1 MWVVSRSAVLVSF
14 FLAAVLPRIAMGE
27 VPGENLLEIQP
38 GKTGTDIR
46 LDRAA
51 IETLPQIDFQTTTIW
66 TDGTH
71 HFSGPSLLSVLRAAG
86 IVDGVVSLRA
96 ANDYS
101 VEIPVAELTENAPII
116 EPESTENPLTCVK
129 RGRSGWFIPTIP
141 RRITKAKRCIRAVCG
156 SLSPYPGAKGESLPC
171 LIGPGGTHAG

>member
-116 EPESTENPLTCVK
+116 ASRIDGKPFDLREKGPLWLVYPYDSSPDYQSETVYS
-129 RGRSGWFIPTIP
+129 RSLWQLVAIS
-141 RRITKAKRCIRAVCG
+141 RN
-156 SLSPYPGAKGESLPC
+156 GE
-171 LIGPGGTHAG
+171 

>member
-116 EPESTENPLTCVK
+116 ASRIDGKPFDLREKGPLWLVYPYDSSPAYQSETVYS
-129 RGRSGWFIPTIP
+129 RSLWQLVAIS
-141 RRITKAKRCIRAVCG
+141 RN
-156 SLSPYPGAKGESLPC
+156 GE
-171 LIGPGGTHAG
+171 

>member
-14 FLAAVLPRIAMGE
+14 FLAAVLPGMAMGE

-66 TDGTH
+66 TDGTN
-71 HFSGPSLLSVLRAAG
+71 HFSGPPLLPVLRAAG

-116 EPESTENPLTCVK
+116 ASRIDGKPFDLREKGPLWLVYPYDSSPAYQSETVYS
-129 RGRSGWFIPTIP
+129 RSLWQLVAIS
-141 RRITKAKRCIRAVCG
+141 RN
-156 SLSPYPGAKGESLPC
+156 GE
-171 LIGPGGTHAG
+171 

>member
-116 EPESTENPLTCVK
+116 ATRIDGKPFDLREKGPLWLVYPYDSSPAYQSETVYS
-129 RGRSGWFIPTIP
+129 RSLWQLVAIS
-141 RRITKAKRCIRAVCG
+141 RN
-156 SLSPYPGAKGESLPC
+156 GE
-171 LIGPGGTHAG
+171 

>member
-14 FLAAVLPRIAMGE
+14 FLAAVLPGMAMGE

-71 HFSGPSLLSVLRAAG
+71 HFSGPSLLSVLRVAG

-116 EPESTENPLTCVK
+116 ASRIDGKPFDLREKGPLWLVYPYDSSPDYQSETVYSRSLWQLVAIS
-129 RGRSGWFIPTIP
+129 RG
-141 RRITKAKRCIRAVCG
+141 
-156 SLSPYPGAKGESLPC
+156 KG
-171 LIGPGGTHAG
+171 

>member
-38 GKTGTDIR
+38 GKTGMDIR

-116 EPESTENPLTCVK
+116 ASRIDGKPFDLREKGPLWLVYPYDSSPDYQSETVYS
-129 RGRSGWFIPTIP
+129 RSLWQLVAIS
-141 RRITKAKRCIRAVCG
+141 RN
-156 SLSPYPGAKGESLPC
+156 GE
-171 LIGPGGTHAG
+171 